1 MSGIPESNRRH
12 YLGKVAY
19 CHYTNPATGLN
30 LSQKLIV
37 VKKFPKIKP
46 MFRKWILPSL
56 GVAVIVSAAVL
67 GFSFIPKDKFSVPES
82 FAEARINGALIADF
96 LNDFSSKSVDTI
108 NEIEEK
114 DNARKYDE
122 ALNLTIRELERVQEA
137 RVKTIELLGELEK
150 MAASLPS
157 VPQDEAQAL
166 GMQAISTEISLVDK
180 LLNYNEK
187 TKQLLDVLRNKF
199 TSYTPENFDAE
210 MEEIT
215 KAMNDDAL
223 AINELNRKYQSL
235 MEEFDGK
242 LK

>member
-1 MSGIPESNRRH
+1 
-12 YLGKVAY
+12 
-19 CHYTNPATGLN
+19 
-30 LSQKLIV
+30 
-37 VKKFPKIKP
+37 

-56 GVAVIVSAAVL
+56 GVVVIVSAAAIGL
-67 GFSFIPKDKFSVPES
+67 AFIPKDKFSVPES
-82 FAEARINGALIADF
+82 FAEARVNGALIAGF
-96 LNDFSSKSVDTI
+96 LNDFSSKSVATI
-108 NEIEEK
+108 SEIEEK
-114 DNARKYDE
+114 DNAKKYDE
-122 ALNLTIRELERVQEA
+122 ALNLTIQELDRVQEA
-137 RVKTIELLGELEK
+137 REKTIELLGELEK

-157 VPQDEAQAL
+157 VQQDEAQAL
-166 GMQAISTEISLVDK
+166 GMQAITTEISLVDK

-187 TKQLLDVLRNKF
+187 TKQLLDILRKKF
-199 TSYTPENFDAE
+199 TSYSPGNFDAE

>member
-1 MSGIPESNRRH
+1 
-12 YLGKVAY
+12 
-19 CHYTNPATGLN
+19 
-30 LSQKLIV
+30 LIV
-37 VKKFPKIKP
+37 VKKFHKIKP

-56 GVAVIVSAAVL
+56 GVTVIVSAAII

-82 FAEARINGALIADF
+82 FAEARVNGALIAEF
-96 LNDFSSKSVDTI
+96 LNDFSSKSLDAI
-108 NEIEEK
+108 KEIEEK
-114 DNARKYDE
+114 DKGQKYDE
-122 ALNLTIRELERVQEA
+122 ALNLTILELDRVQEA
-137 RVKTIELLGELEK
+137 RIKTIELLGELEK
-150 MAASLPS
+150 MAASIPS

-166 GMQAISTEISLVDK
+166 GMQAISTEISLVDR

-187 TKQLLDVLRNKF
+187 TRQLLDILRKKF
-199 TSYTPENFDAE
+199 TSYTPENFNAE
-210 MEEIT
+210 MEQIT